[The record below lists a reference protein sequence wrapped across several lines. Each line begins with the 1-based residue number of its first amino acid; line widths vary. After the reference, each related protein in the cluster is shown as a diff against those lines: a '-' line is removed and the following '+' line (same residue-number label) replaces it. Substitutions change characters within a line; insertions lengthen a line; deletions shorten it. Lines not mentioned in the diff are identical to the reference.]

1 MACLIPE
8 DITARVVWVM
18 GREERG
24 EATTV
29 PQQYEFIVKAE
40 SEPRS
45 YDNEH
50 VGEEPTQLAVADSWI
65 TTQAT
70 SAC

>member
-1 MACLIPE
+1 MACPIPE

-40 SEPRS
+40 SERRS
-45 YDNEH
+45 YNTER
-50 VGEEPTQLAVADSWI
+50 VSKESTTLASADGNV
-65 TTQAT
+65 T
-70 SAC
+70 S